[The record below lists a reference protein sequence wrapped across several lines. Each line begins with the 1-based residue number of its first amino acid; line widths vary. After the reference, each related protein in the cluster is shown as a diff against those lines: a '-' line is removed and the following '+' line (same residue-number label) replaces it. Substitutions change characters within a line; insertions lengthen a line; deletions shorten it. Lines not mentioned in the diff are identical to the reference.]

1 MMCKVANHLFVLLC
15 IASTLLSI
23 GCGHVN
29 KLSTVK
35 FRTSTVYSE
44 YKVVGDAVRG
54 VVCVGTESA
63 NPIVNDSSK
72 GVLRSVIN
80 TVGTIGSAIAT
91 SSVESKIAR
100 SVSPDSLSWSVA
112 SEFERSL
119 EMYAAIVPVRSLG
132 EKPDF
137 IAETLLERYE
147 LSSAPSGVFAKV
159 SITSRIIERGT
170 GKLIWENSE
179 SKTIGLSNLSPAGV
193 HTPIGR
199 RIGGIMNMI
208 QILSM
213 SSENVRGVLLAAA
226 TEAGRKMG
234 ETFREDIS
242 E

>member
-1 MMCKVANHLFVLLC
+1 MACKVRNRLFVLLC
-15 IASTLLSI
+15 IASALLSI
-23 GCGHVN
+23 GCGHIN

-35 FRTSTVYSE
+35 FKTSVVYSE
-44 YKVVGDAVRG
+44 YKIIGDAARG
-54 VVCVGTESA
+54 VVCIGNELA
-63 NPIVNDSSK
+63 NPIINDSSK
-72 GVLRSVIN
+72 GVMRSVIN
-80 TVGTIGSAIAT
+80 SVGTIGSAIAT

-100 SVSPDSLSWSVA
+100 SVSPDSLAWSVA
-112 SEFERSL
+112 SAFERSL
-119 EMYAAIVPVRSLG
+119 EMYAAIVPVLSLD

-147 LSSAPSGVFAKV
+147 LSSTQSGVFAKV
-159 SITSRIIERGT
+159 SITTRIIERGT
-170 GKLIWENSE
+170 GTLIWENSE

-213 SSENVRGVLLAAA
+213 SPENVRGVLLAAA